1 VSESSAAAR
10 HALRRA
16 ARAAGQVERAVG
28 RVAAPGRNIGFPLRA
43 PTIPR
48 GVEVPVEPSNLGADY
63 DTEWARSPA
72 ARVARGVIAEGPM
85 RAIVRGLAAPEV
97 FGTDRLD
104 DLRRRAADTDRAESL
119 ARSGTRSAHPAPPPL
134 IFAPNHHSHLDTAL
148 MVRAVPFTWRKR
160 LVIAAAADYFFDKR
174 WKATVASLSLNV
186 VPIDRESTGRKSAD
200 MIRDLVDDGWSLVIY
215 PEGGRSP
222 DGWGQDFKAGAA
234 YLSSRTGAPV
244 VPVFIDGT
252 GSIFGKGMKRPTPGR
267 TKVVFG
273 APLYPAEDENTRR
286 YNARVEAAVT
296 RLGDEALTDYWT
308 ATRRA
313 ADGTNPSLTGPEYNG
328 WRRQWELA
336 EQRKLGAAGLR
347 RRQKRRWPDLG

>member
-1 VSESSAAAR
+1 MNAVSPTTR

-28 RVAAPGRNIGFPLRA
+28 RVAAPGRNVGFPFRA

-48 GVEVPVEPSNLGADY
+48 GVEVPVEPSHLGADY

-104 DLRRRAADTDRAESL
+104 DLRRQAVDSDRTASF
-119 ARSGTRSAHPAPPPL
+119 ARSKTHSAHTPPPPL

-160 LVIAAAADYFFDKR
+160 LVVAAAADYFFDKR
-174 WKATVASLSLNV
+174 WKATLASLSLNV

-200 MIRDLVDDGWSLVIY
+200 MIRELVEDGWSLVIY

-252 GSIFGKGMKRPTPGR
+252 GSIFGKGMKRPKPGR
-267 TKVVFG
+267 TRVVFG
-273 APLYPAEDENTRR
+273 APLPPVEGESTRR
-286 YNARVEAAVT
+286 FNARIQAAVT
-296 RLGDEALTDYWT
+296 TLADEATTDYWT
-308 ATRRA
+308 ARRRA
-313 ADGTNPSLTGPEYNG
+313 AAGTSPLLGGPDYPGWRGLWDLTTTRRLGMAG
-328 WRRQWELA
+328 WRRPPT
-336 EQRKLGAAGLR
+336 
-347 RRQKRRWPDLG
+347 RRWPDLG

>member
-1 VSESSAAAR
+1 MTDRPSATAR

-16 ARAAGQVERAVG
+16 ARTAGQVERAVG
-28 RVAAPGRNIGFPLRA
+28 RVAAPGRNVGFPFRA

-48 GVEVPVEPSNLGADY
+48 GVEVPVEASKLGADY

-85 RAIVRGLAAPEV
+85 RAVVRGLASPEV

-104 DLRRRAADTDRAESL
+104 DLRRRAAESEQ
-119 ARSGTRSAHPAPPPL
+119 APPPL

-160 LVIAAAADYFFDKR
+160 LVVAAAADYFFDKR
-174 WKATVASLSLNV
+174 WKATLASLSLNV

-200 MIRDLVDDGWSLVIY
+200 MIRELVEDGWSLVIY

-234 YLSSRTGAPV
+234 YLSARTGAPV
-244 VPVFIDGT
+244 VPVFIDGS
-252 GSIFGKGMKRPTPGR
+252 GSIFGKGMKRPRPGR
-267 TKVVFG
+267 TRIVFG
-273 APLYPAEDENTRR
+273 APMPPVEGESTRR
-286 YNARVEAAVT
+286 FNARIHAAVT
-296 RLGDEALTDYWT
+296 TLADESATDYWT
-308 ATRRA
+308 ARRRA
-313 ADGTNPSLTGPEYNG
+313 ASGTSPLLGGPDYTG
-328 WRRQWELA
+328 WRRQWDLTT
-336 EQRKLGAAGLR
+336 K
-347 RRQKRRWPDLG
+347 RRQGIAAWRRPPTRRWPDLG